1 MSKQYYFGTKP
12 VKYYPAQYEPTEHP
26 ELTLLRALQP
36 KRDPQGYKRTVS
48 ESPLKSYYLVHSNA
62 GKALQVVSV
71 IGTKTKVIVGNDSNY
86 MKKGKPNLSMPVMFT
101 LVDTTADHSYALD
114 TAIDAVLNATTGRP
128 PGVSTTDSNANAR
141 AAERYANGM
150 SITDIATLEGVSRA
164 SIYRRLEASGA
175 YI

>member
-26 ELTLLRALQP
+26 ELTRLRALQP
-36 KRDPQGYKRTVS
+36 KRDPQGCKRTVS

-114 TAIDAVLNATTGRP
+114 TAIDAVLNASATQRTGIS
-128 PGVSTTDSNANAR
+128 VTDSEAATR
-141 AAERYANGM
+141 ASERYANGN
-150 SITDIATLEGVSRA
+150 SVTAIADLEGVSRRTV
-164 SIYRRLEASGA
+164 SRWLELANTR
-175 YI
+175 I